1 MTLSNDSKASRL
13 GWSFDLDSFFF
24 EDAAQES
31 SQGADFQPVHTYVDE
46 VMDRDEDLANNP
58 GCLAGIS
65 SGFKAIDDMTS
76 GMCAGDLIVLA
87 GQSLE
92 HASTLAL
99 NIAEH
104 VSLKECHPAAVFSMR
119 MSGRELAR
127 RMLGSLGRVDLHA
140 TRAGAWTDDERAR
153 LAAAYAELQS
163 GGLHVHSG
171 IGLTPIGLR
180 TKVLK
185 LVLALKPVRLG
196 FLVVD
201 ALELIRPSMV
211 NGGEAALLAGITLR
225 SLKFLAKEFQLA
237 VMVLTQLPRIV
248 DADDSRQPGLNGHP
262 LAEVIGEVADVVM
275 ILHPATCDDPTQ
287 SCDAGKVALDFSKLS
302 DGIAGEVQL
311 GFDRSPLRFKNL
323 PSI

>member
-1 MTLSNDSKASRL
+1 MDRY
-13 GWSFDLDSFFF
+13 
-24 EDAAQES
+24 EDQES
-31 SQGADFQPVHTYVDE
+31 
-46 VMDRDEDLANNP
+46 NP

-76 GMCAGDLIVLA
+76 GMRAGDLIVLA
-87 GQSLE
+87 SQSLE

-104 VSLKECHPAAVFSMR
+104 VALRECHPAAVFSMR

-127 RMLGSLGRVDLHA
+127 RMLGSLGRVDLHG
-140 TRAGAWTDDERAR
+140 TRAGAWTEDERAR
-153 LAAAYAELQS
+153 LAAAYAELQT

-171 IGLTPIGLR
+171 IGLTPTSLR

-185 LVLALKPVRLG
+185 LALALKPTRLG
-196 FLVVD
+196 LLVID

-225 SLKFLAKEFQLA
+225 SLKLVAKEFQLA
-237 VMVLTQLPRIV
+237 VMVLTQIPCIV

-275 ILHPATCDDPTQ
+275 ILHPAACSDPTQ
-287 SCDAGKVALDFSKLS
+287 SCDAGKVTLGFNKLS

-311 GFDRSPLRFKNL
+311 RFDRDPLRFKNL
-323 PSI
+323 PGI